1 MHLPDSR
8 DSWIGD
14 VQDRSA
20 VRNSHLILAGSSWKS
35 LAYSELGGEAGIATF
50 VLWGFWGLT
59 SARS

>member
-35 LAYSELGGEAGIATF
+35 LAYSELGGGSGNSHLCALGILGADIC
-50 VLWGFWGLT
+50 
-59 SARS
+59 